1 MLSREPIALAAIC
14 ALAALGSLAGALYVL
29 IAGDMGLDGLF
40 LLIVCITFAAAFG
53 LVTAQTLRKGRQREL
68 LSAGQSKA
76 SAPATDPKTEAKTD
90 ANAKAQKEED
100 LAEPS
105 QKTAREA

>member
-14 ALAALGSLAGALYVL
+14 AIAALGSLAWALYVL

-53 LVTAQTLRKGRQREL
+53 LVMAQNLRKGQLKEL
-68 LSAGQSKA
+68 FSAGRSNA
-76 SAPATDPKTEAKTD
+76 SAAPTD
-90 ANAKAQKEED
+90 AKADASGK
-100 LAEPS
+100 AENEANVNEHS
-105 QKTAREA
+105 QKTAGNA

>member
-1 MLSREPIALAAIC
+1 MMLSREPIALAAIC
-14 ALAALGSLAGALYVL
+14 ALAALGSLAWALYVL

-53 LVTAQTLRKGRQREL
+53 LVTAQTLRKGQLKEL
-68 LSAGQSKA
+68 LSAGQPKA
-76 SAPATDPKTEAKTD
+76 SAATPDLKTD
-90 ANAKAQKEED
+90 T
-100 LAEPS
+100 

>member
-1 MLSREPIALAAIC
+1 MMLSREPIALAAIC

-53 LVTAQTLRKGRQREL
+53 LVTARTLRKGHLREL

-76 SAPATDPKTEAKTD
+76 SAPATDPKTD
-90 ANAKAQKEED
+90 ANAKAQKEGD
-100 LAEPS
+100 MAEHS
-105 QKTAREA
+105 EKTAREA